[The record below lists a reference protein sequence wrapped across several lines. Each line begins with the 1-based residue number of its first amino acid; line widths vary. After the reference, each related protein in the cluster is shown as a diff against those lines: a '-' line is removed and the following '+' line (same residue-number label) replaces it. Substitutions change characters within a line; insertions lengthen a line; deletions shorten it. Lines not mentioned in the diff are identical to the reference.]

1 MILSG
6 IIISGRDNGGGA
18 CRGKD
23 NGDWL
28 RQPLRV
34 CVLMHSNSSILRV
47 RNVRTACHCR
57 GKDRRGGGAVPK
69 EWSGSGTPDSLFF
82 GWFGF

>member
-6 IIISGRDNGGGA
+6 IIISGRDHGGGA
-18 CRGKD
+18 
-23 NGDWL
+23 
-28 RQPLRV
+28 
-34 CVLMHSNSSILRV
+34 
-47 RNVRTACHCR
+47 CR